1 MKFQT
6 YAFKEMDV
14 PPNME
19 ALKNSETNK
28 RVFINCMFAPFEKDK
43 FFFDVITM
51 VGMENLFNS
60 EVYYKYTWIT
70 QFEIRGSKQELKE
83 SNYQFFE
90 KLFSIGYSH
99 AQAAFYMKCIS
110 IGIDT
115 GIIQEIDF
123 SPYQE
128 FLMQAKNK
136 FVDEVI

>member
-28 RVFINCMFAPFEKDK
+28 RVFINCMFAPFEKGK

-70 QFEIRGSKQELKE
+70 QFEIRGS
-83 SNYQFFE
+83 
-90 KLFSIGYSH
+90 
-99 AQAAFYMKCIS
+99 
-110 IGIDT
+110 
-115 GIIQEIDF
+115 
-123 SPYQE
+123 
-128 FLMQAKNK
+128 
-136 FVDEVI
+136 